1 MDPNL
6 KLNNQLDRALNDL
19 MFGVEYSDVR
29 LNYKEHEGERNW
41 LHYDKFLNSISRLK
55 IAFVSKS
62 GVDPEKIEKAHLP
75 KVAELYKCII
85 QWMFAGNLVFRFFPP
100 RFFRQAEM
108 LYGLV
113 TIQGEKLK
121 LMTHTYYMC
130 QSLKP
135 IEEFDPLTPMNSEIY
150 FFNKK
155 NRLQSMDRMAFF
167 LMQQALLERNL
178 TRLLFSSAGDQG
190 DDFTQQ
196 ADLVNQHYDHQIEFL
211 GSQILKF
218 WELDPELKSSW
229 DIQQTPTF
237 HYLEK
242 FLDFQRVFKAAMRI
256 DREFFLSFLEDLQKL
271 CTELD
276 LGERAHKVETKL
288 VLSPD
293 EKREYAAVSA
303 QVTDTYSNK
312 VKELLSQQEKDND
325 MALKSV
331 YNKLFKQE
339 RYEDMF
345 NTGVYELYMAE
356 MDRIQWHLEDIKN
369 LVDSFKNDVS
379 ITDNDYQLLDIIKEI
394 AYCEGVG
401 YTIGYNNTY
410 HAGRMHPF
418 NLWNALQCHEELKHF
433 HTVRAVLNGLNV
445 RTDKLDEEFIA
456 DSFNEPNPDL
466 FDNQYNVF
474 LINFLA
480 ELHNI
485 RAYVMLSN
493 SLDNP
498 EIKQVMKLIA
508 EDEVVHKKIF
518 AAHFKY
524 LCQRDPQWAKNSF
537 DCLMDNGFGKHQAQA
552 SPHYKILMN
561 KIGKYY
567 GKSGKTDALKF
578 LNQSMRAQYL
588 ELKSLFDPEVFTV
601 SEYDFRQ
608 KHLKAFVA

>member
-6 KLNNQLDRALNDL
+6 KLKNQLDRALNDM
-19 MFGVEYSDVR
+19 MFGVEYSKVR
-29 LNYKEHEGERNW
+29 LNYKEEEGSKNW
-41 LHYDKFLNSISRLK
+41 QHYDRFLNAISQLK
-55 IAFVSKS
+55 IAFVAKS
-62 GVDPEKIEKAHLP
+62 GVDCSKVDPAVQS

-85 QWMFAGNLVFRFFPP
+85 QWMFGGNLIFRFFPP

-121 LMTHTYYMC
+121 LMTHTYYLC
-130 QSLKP
+130 RELKP

-150 FFNKK
+150 FFNEK
-155 NRLQSMDRMAFF
+155 NRLQEMDQMAFY
-167 LMQQALLERNL
+167 LLQQALLEKNL
-178 TRLLFSSAGDQG
+178 TRLLFSSLGEQE
-190 DDFTQQ
+190 QEIQ
-196 ADLVNQHYDHQIEFL
+196 EQIDLVCRHYDFQVEFL
-211 GSQILKF
+211 GSQIQKF
-218 WELDPELKSSW
+218 WELDPNLKEKW
-229 DIQQTPTF
+229 NIQETPHF

-242 FLDFQRVFKAAMRI
+242 FLDFQRVFKAAMRL
-256 DREFFLSFLEDLQKL
+256 DRGFFDQFLSDLQGI
-271 CTELD
+271 CDQFEL
-276 LGERAHKVETKL
+276 GKREHQANTKL
-288 VLSPD
+288 VLSPE
-293 EKREYAAVSA
+293 EKKEYAAVSA
-303 QVTDTYSNK
+303 QVTDSYSKK
-312 VKELLSQQEKDND
+312 VKELLQEQERDND

-331 YNKLFKQE
+331 YNKLFQQE

-369 LVDSFKNDVS
+369 LVDSFKDKVS

-456 DSFNEPNPDL
+456 DSFDEPNPDL

-493 SLDNP
+493 SLDSP

-524 LCQRDPQWAKNSF
+524 LCQRDPKWAKNSF
-537 DCLMDNGFGKHQAQA
+537 DCLMDTGFGKHQAQA

-588 ELKSLFDPEVFTV
+588 ELKSLFDSEVFTV